1 MSVIKRLSPEVASK
15 IAAGEVIEKPF
26 NVVKELIE
34 NSCDAGASKIIVEIN
49 EGGLNTIKVTDNG
62 KGIDKD
68 DLPLALERFATSKA
82 ETVEDVYSA
91 STFGFRGEALAAIS
105 SVSDFKI
112 TSGKDGI
119 AYTITCQYGKVGEV
133 KPTAAVKGTIIEASR
148 LFENLPA
155 RRKFL
160 KSSKS
165 LEAEII
171 KLIKHFSLINPEIDI
186 LLKCNDKEVYH
197 ALSSDDRTVRAA
209 KVFNGK
215 AFCTGTAEYAGKK
228 VIACATLP
236 AASDRLKRD
245 AIIIGVNGRL
255 IKDTSLVQAVINAY
269 HRLIPDGRYP
279 VAVIDIRIS
288 PDIVDSNVHPAKL
301 EVRFIN
307 AGEMFSLVS
316 DAVANSFKGKGVN
329 TGYTGNYIQQGY
341 SVNDKEDN
349 KKHNGI
355 EYEKPAKNK
364 SVFSKDNSFKSFSQ
378 YKESSLNT
386 SNNSSLE
393 INSQADTGLKEQL
406 QPSYTLSIDETLE
419 DISVKNTDIS
429 SNTVINE
436 DIDTLDNHIASGEF
450 RVVGQVDKTYIIIE
464 TPNKE
469 ILFIDQHAAHERI
482 LFEKIQS
489 DNAAKPKPSIVLH
502 DAVEVVMTD
511 EIIENIDR
519 FKVIIES
526 FGYAYKITGIDK
538 LEILRVPYNIIRKN
552 IAKEFTNIAVDLC
565 LTGKSKQEEA
575 PRAMLSCKSAIKAGD
590 ELTYAE
596 MEYLVTLLFNTDN
609 FGTCP
614 HGRPIIYMMRVQ
626 ELARKFYR

>member
-15 IAAGEVIEKPF
+15 IAAGEVVEKPF

-34 NSCDAGASKIIVEIN
+34 NSCDAGATKIIIEIN
-49 EGGLNTIKVTDNG
+49 EGGLNKIKVTDNG

-91 STFGFRGEALAAIS
+91 ATFGFRGEALAAIS

-112 TSGKDGI
+112 TSGKDGK
-119 AYTITCQYGKVGEV
+119 AYTITCQYGKIGEI
-133 KPTAAVKGTIIEASR
+133 KPTAAVKGTIIEADR

-165 LEAEII
+165 LEAEIV

-186 LLKCNDKEVYH
+186 TLKCNDKEVYH
-197 ALSSDDRTVRAA
+197 ALSSDDTAVRAA

-215 AFCTGTAEYAGKK
+215 AFCQGVAEYAGKK

-236 AASDRLKRD
+236 SASDRLKRD

-269 HRLIPDGRYP
+269 HRLIPDGRFP
-279 VAVIDIRIS
+279 AAVIDIRIS
-288 PDIVDSNVHPAKL
+288 PDIVDANVHPAKL
-301 EVRFIN
+301 EVRFVN

-341 SVNDKEDN
+341 TINEKQNNNEHNIVNEKQEESKPVFNRENSYKTFSEYKDSSVN
-349 KKHNGI
+349 
-355 EYEKPAKNK
+355 
-364 SVFSKDNSFKSFSQ
+364 
-378 YKESSLNT
+378 L
-386 SNNSSLE
+386 SNNYSQKNGTE
-393 INSQADTGLKEQL
+393 ENSGIKMS
-406 QPSYTLSIDETLE
+406 QPAYTLSLDETLE
-419 DISVKNTDIS
+419 DIP
-429 SNTVINE
+429 VINTE
-436 DIDTLDNHIASGEF
+436 SSEEEINNNTDTLDNRIAGGEF

-482 LFEKIQS
+482 LFEKIQA

-590 ELTYAE
+590 TLTYAE
-596 MEYLVTLLFNTDN
+596 MEYLVTLLFNTNN

-614 HGRPIIYMMRVQ
+614 HGRPIIYMMTVQ

>member
-15 IAAGEVIEKPF
+15 IAAGEVVEKPF

-34 NSCDAGASKIIVEIN
+34 NSCDAGATKIIVEIN
-49 EGGLNTIKVTDNG
+49 EGGLNKIKVTDNG

-91 STFGFRGEALAAIS
+91 ATFGFRGEAIAAIS

-112 TSGKDGI
+112 ISGKDGK
-119 AYTITCQYGKVGEV
+119 AYTITCQYGKIGEI
-133 KPTAAVKGTIIEASR
+133 KPTAAVKGTIIEVDR

-186 LLKCNDKEVYH
+186 NLKCNDKEVYH
-197 ALSSDDRTVRAA
+197 SLSSDDTAVRAS

-215 AFCTGTAEYAGKK
+215 AFCTGVAEYAGKK

-236 AASDRLKRD
+236 SASDRLKRD

-269 HRLIPDGRYP
+269 HRLIPDGRFP
-279 VAVIDIRIS
+279 AAVIDIRIS
-288 PDIVDSNVHPAKL
+288 PDIVDANVHPAKL
-301 EVRFIN
+301 EVRFVN

-329 TGYTGNYIQQGY
+329 TGYTGNYIQQAY
-341 SVNDKEDN
+341 TINEKQDN
-349 KKHNGI
+349 NELHNI
-355 EYEKPAKNK
+355 KYEKQEEIKPVFNK
-364 SVFSKDNSFKSFSQ
+364 ENSYKTFSEHKGG
-378 YKESSLNT
+378 SLNT
-386 SNNSSLE
+386 SCSNNSSAVNAE
-393 INSQADTGLKEQL
+393 ENISVKMP
-406 QPSYTLSIDETLE
+406 QPAYTLSLE
-419 DISVKNTDIS
+419 DISLINTEQSNEADINKNS
-429 SNTVINE
+429 
-436 DIDTLDNHIASGEF
+436 DTLDNRIASGEF

-482 LFEKIQS
+482 LFEKIQL
-489 DNAAKPKPSIVLH
+489 DNTAKPKPSVVLH

-575 PRAMLSCKSAIKAGD
+575 SRAMLSCKSAVKAGD

-596 MEYLVTLLFNTDN
+596 MEYLVTLLFNTNN

-614 HGRPIIYMMRVQ
+614 HGRPIIYMMTVQ

>member
-1 MSVIKRLSPEVASK
+1 MSVIKRLSQEVASK
-15 IAAGEVIEKPF
+15 IAAGEVVEKPF

-34 NSCDAGASKIIVEIN
+34 NSCDAGATKIIVEIN
-49 EGGLNTIKVTDNG
+49 EGGLNKIKVTDNG

-91 STFGFRGEALAAIS
+91 ATFGFRGEALAAIS

-112 TSGKDGI
+112 TSGKDGK
-119 AYTITCQYGKVGEV
+119 AYTITCQYGKIGEI
-133 KPTAAVKGTIIEASR
+133 KPTAAVKGTIIEADR

-165 LEAEII
+165 LEAEIV

-186 LLKCNDKEVYH
+186 TLKCNDKEVYH
-197 ALSSDDRTVRAA
+197 ALSSDDTAVRAA

-215 AFCTGTAEYAGKK
+215 AFCQGVAEYAGKK

-236 AASDRLKRD
+236 SASDRLKRD

-269 HRLIPDGRYP
+269 HRLIPDGRFP
-279 VAVIDIRIS
+279 AAVIDIRIS
-288 PDIVDSNVHPAKL
+288 PDIVDANVHPAKL
-301 EVRFIN
+301 EVRFVN

-341 SVNDKEDN
+341 TINEKQNNNEHNIVNEKQEESKPVFNRENSYKTFSEYKDSSVN
-349 KKHNGI
+349 
-355 EYEKPAKNK
+355 
-364 SVFSKDNSFKSFSQ
+364 S
-378 YKESSLNT
+378 
-386 SNNSSLE
+386 SNNYSQKNGTE
-393 INSQADTGLKEQL
+393 ENSGIKMP
-406 QPSYTLSIDETLE
+406 QPAYTLSLDETLE
-419 DISVKNTDIS
+419 DIP
-429 SNTVINE
+429 VINTE
-436 DIDTLDNHIASGEF
+436 SSEEEINNNTDTLDNRIAGGEF

-482 LFEKIQS
+482 LFEKIQA

-590 ELTYAE
+590 TLTYAE
-596 MEYLVTLLFNTDN
+596 MEYLVTLLFNTNN

-614 HGRPIIYMMRVQ
+614 HGRPIIYMMTVQ

>member
-1 MSVIKRLSPEVASK
+1 MSIIKRLSPEVASK
-15 IAAGEVIEKPF
+15 IAAGEVVEKPF

-34 NSCDAGASKIIVEIN
+34 NSCDAGATKIIVEIN
-49 EGGLNTIKVTDNG
+49 EGGLNKIKVTDNG

-91 STFGFRGEALAAIS
+91 ATFGFRGEALAAIS

-112 TSGKDGI
+112 TSGKDGK
-119 AYTITCQYGKVGEV
+119 AYTITCQYGKIGEI
-133 KPTAAVKGTIIEASR
+133 KPTAAVKGTIIEADR

-171 KLIKHFSLINPEIDI
+171 KLIKHFSLINPDIDI
-186 LLKCNDKEVYH
+186 TLKCNDKEVYH
-197 ALSSDDRTVRAA
+197 ALSTDDTAVRAA
-209 KVFNGK
+209 KVFSGK
-215 AFCTGTAEYAGKK
+215 AFCQGVAEYAGKK

-236 AASDRLKRD
+236 SASDRLKRD

-255 IKDTSLVQAVINAY
+255 IKDISLVQAVINAY
-269 HRLIPDGRYP
+269 HRLIPDGRFP
-279 VAVIDIRIS
+279 AAVIDIRIS
-288 PDIVDSNVHPAKL
+288 PDIVDANVHPAKL
-301 EVRFIN
+301 EVRFVN

-341 SVNDKEDN
+341 TINEKQDN
-349 KKHNGI
+349 KEQSNV
-355 EYEKPAKNK
+355 EYEKPVENK
-364 SVFSKDNSFKSFSQ
+364 PVFNKDNSYKTFSEYKSSSSNTS
-378 YKESSLNT
+378 YNNSPKAAAEESS
-386 SNNSSLE
+386 E
-393 INSQADTGLKEQL
+393 IKMP
-406 QPSYTLSIDETLE
+406 QPAYTLSLDETLE
-419 DISVKNTDIS
+419 DIPVVNNDNKEALN
-429 SNTVINE
+429 SNA
-436 DIDTLDNHIASGEF
+436 DTLDSRIAGGEF

-519 FKVIIES
+519 YKVIIES

-614 HGRPIIYMMRVQ
+614 HGRPIIYMMTVQ

>member
-1 MSVIKRLSPEVASK
+1 MSIIKRLSPEVASK
-15 IAAGEVIEKPF
+15 IAAGEVVEKPF

-34 NSCDAGASKIIVEIN
+34 NSCDAGATKIIVEIN
-49 EGGLNTIKVTDNG
+49 EGGLNKIKVTDNG

-91 STFGFRGEALAAIS
+91 ATFGFRGEALAAIS

-112 TSGKDGI
+112 TSGKDGK
-119 AYTITCQYGKVGEV
+119 AYTITCQYGKIGEI
-133 KPTAAVKGTIIEASR
+133 KPTAAVKGTIIEADR

-171 KLIKHFSLINPEIDI
+171 KLIKHFSLINPDIDI
-186 LLKCNDKEVYH
+186 TLKCNDKEVYH
-197 ALSSDDRTVRAA
+197 ALSTDDTAVRAA
-209 KVFNGK
+209 KVFSGK
-215 AFCTGTAEYAGKK
+215 AFCQGVAEYAGKK

-236 AASDRLKRD
+236 SASDRLKRD

-269 HRLIPDGRYP
+269 HRLIPDGRFP
-279 VAVIDIRIS
+279 AAVIDIRIS
-288 PDIVDSNVHPAKL
+288 PDIVDANVHPAKL
-301 EVRFIN
+301 EVRFVN

-341 SVNDKEDN
+341 TINEKQDN
-349 KKHNGI
+349 KEQSNV
-355 EYEKPAKNK
+355 EYEKPVENK
-364 SVFSKDNSFKSFSQ
+364 PVFNKDNSYKTFSEYKSSSSNTS
-378 YKESSLNT
+378 YNNSPKAAAEESS
-386 SNNSSLE
+386 E
-393 INSQADTGLKEQL
+393 IKMP
-406 QPSYTLSIDETLE
+406 QPAYTLSLDETLE
-419 DISVKNTDIS
+419 DIPVVNNDNKEALN
-429 SNTVINE
+429 SNA
-436 DIDTLDNHIASGEF
+436 DTLDSRIAGGEF

-519 FKVIIES
+519 YKVIIES

-552 IAKEFTNIAVDLC
+552 IAKEFTNIAADLC

-614 HGRPIIYMMRVQ
+614 HGRPIIYMMTVQ

>member
-1 MSVIKRLSPEVASK
+1 MSVIKRLSPDVASK
-15 IAAGEVIEKPF
+15 IAAGEVVEKPF

-34 NSCDAGASKIIVEIN
+34 NSCDAGATKIIVEIN
-49 EGGLNTIKVTDNG
+49 EGGLNKIKVTDNG

-91 STFGFRGEALAAIS
+91 ATFGFRGEALAAIS

-112 TSGKDGI
+112 TSGKDGKT
-119 AYTITCQYGKVGEV
+119 YTITCQYGKIGEI
-133 KPTAAVKGTIIEASR
+133 KPTAAVKGTIIEADR

-165 LEAEII
+165 LEAEIV

-186 LLKCNDKEVYH
+186 TLKCNDKEVYH
-197 ALSSDDRTVRAA
+197 ALSSDDTAVRAA

-215 AFCTGTAEYAGKK
+215 AFCQGVAEYAGKK

-236 AASDRLKRD
+236 SASDRLKRD

-269 HRLIPDGRYP
+269 HRLIPDGRFP
-279 VAVIDIRIS
+279 AAVIDIRIS
-288 PDIVDSNVHPAKL
+288 PDIVDANVHPAKL
-301 EVRFIN
+301 EVRFVN

-341 SVNDKEDN
+341 TINEKQNNNEHNIVNEKQEESKPVFNRENSYKTFSEYKDSSVN
-349 KKHNGI
+349 
-355 EYEKPAKNK
+355 
-364 SVFSKDNSFKSFSQ
+364 S
-378 YKESSLNT
+378 
-386 SNNSSLE
+386 SNNYSQKNGTE
-393 INSQADTGLKEQL
+393 ENSGIKMS
-406 QPSYTLSIDETLE
+406 QPAYTLSLDETLE
-419 DISVKNTDIS
+419 DIP
-429 SNTVINE
+429 VINTE
-436 DIDTLDNHIASGEF
+436 SSEEEINNNTDTLDNRIAGGEF

-482 LFEKIQS
+482 LFEKIQA

-590 ELTYAE
+590 TLTYAE
-596 MEYLVTLLFNTDN
+596 MEYLVTLLFNTNN

-614 HGRPIIYMMRVQ
+614 HGRPIIYMMTVQ

>member
-15 IAAGEVIEKPF
+15 IAAGEVVEKPF

-34 NSCDAGASKIIVEIN
+34 NSCDAGATKIIVEIN
-49 EGGLNTIKVTDNG
+49 EGGLNKIKVTDNG

-91 STFGFRGEALAAIS
+91 ATFGFRGEALAAIS

-112 TSGKDGI
+112 TSGKDGK
-119 AYTITCQYGKVGEV
+119 AYTITCQYGKIGEI
-133 KPTAAVKGTIIEASR
+133 KPTAAVKGTIIEADR

-171 KLIKHFSLINPEIDI
+171 KLIKHFSLINPDIDI
-186 LLKCNDKEVYH
+186 TLKCNDKEVYH
-197 ALSSDDRTVRAA
+197 ALSTDDTAVRAA
-209 KVFNGK
+209 KVFSGK
-215 AFCTGTAEYAGKK
+215 AFCQGVAEYAGKK

-236 AASDRLKRD
+236 SASDRLKRD

-269 HRLIPDGRYP
+269 HRLIPDGRFP
-279 VAVIDIRIS
+279 AAVIDIRIS
-288 PDIVDSNVHPAKL
+288 PDIVDANVHPAKL
-301 EVRFIN
+301 EVRFVN

-341 SVNDKEDN
+341 TINEKQDN
-349 KKHNGI
+349 KEQSNV
-355 EYEKPAKNK
+355 EYEKPVENK
-364 SVFSKDNSFKSFSQ
+364 LVFNKDNSYKTFSEYKSSSSNTS
-378 YKESSLNT
+378 YNNSPKAAAEESS
-386 SNNSSLE
+386 E
-393 INSQADTGLKEQL
+393 IKIP
-406 QPSYTLSIDETLE
+406 QPAYTLSLDETLE
-419 DISVKNTDIS
+419 DIPVVNNDNKEALN
-429 SNTVINE
+429 SNA
-436 DIDTLDNHIASGEF
+436 DTLDSRIAGGEF

-519 FKVIIES
+519 YKVIIES

-552 IAKEFTNIAVDLC
+552 IAKEFTNIAADLC

-614 HGRPIIYMMRVQ
+614 HGRPIIYMMTVQ

>member
-15 IAAGEVIEKPF
+15 IAAGEVVEKPF

-34 NSCDAGASKIIVEIN
+34 NSCDAGATKIIVEIN
-49 EGGLNTIKVTDNG
+49 EGGLNKIKVTDNG

-91 STFGFRGEALAAIS
+91 ATFGFRGEALAAIS

-112 TSGKDGI
+112 TSGKDGK
-119 AYTITCQYGKVGEV
+119 AYTITCQYGKIGEI
-133 KPTAAVKGTIIEASR
+133 KPTAAIKGTIIEADR

-165 LEAEII
+165 LEAEIV

-186 LLKCNDKEVYH
+186 TLKCNDKEVYH
-197 ALSSDDRTVRAA
+197 ALSSDDTAVRAA

-215 AFCTGTAEYAGKK
+215 AFCQGVAEYAGKK

-236 AASDRLKRD
+236 SASDRLKRD

-269 HRLIPDGRYP
+269 HRLIPDGRFP
-279 VAVIDIRIS
+279 AAVVDIRIS
-288 PDIVDSNVHPAKL
+288 PDIVDANVHPAKL
-301 EVRFIN
+301 EVRFVN

-341 SVNDKEDN
+341 TINEKQNNNEHNIVNEKQEESKPVFN
-349 KKHNGI
+349 RENSYKTFS
-355 EYEKPAKNK
+355 EY
-364 SVFSKDNSFKSFSQ
+364 KD
-378 YKESSLNT
+378 SSINL
-386 SNNSSLE
+386 SNNYSQK
-393 INSQADTGLKEQL
+393 NSTEESAGIKMP
-406 QPSYTLSIDETLE
+406 QPAYTLSLDETLE
-419 DISVKNTDIS
+419 DIP
-429 SNTVINE
+429 VINTE
-436 DIDTLDNHIASGEF
+436 SSEEEINNNVDTLDNRIAGGEF

-590 ELTYAE
+590 TLTYAE
-596 MEYLVTLLFNTDN
+596 MEYLVTLLFNTNN

-614 HGRPIIYMMRVQ
+614 HGRPIIYMMTVQ

>member
-15 IAAGEVIEKPF
+15 IAAGEVVEKPF

-34 NSCDAGASKIIVEIN
+34 NSCDAGATKIIVEIN
-49 EGGLNTIKVTDNG
+49 EGGLNKIKVTDNG

-91 STFGFRGEALAAIS
+91 ATFGFRGEALAAIS

-112 TSGKDGI
+112 TSGKDGK
-119 AYTITCQYGKVGEV
+119 AYTITCQYGKIGEI
-133 KPTAAVKGTIIEASR
+133 KPTAAVKGTIIEADR

-165 LEAEII
+165 LEAEIV

-186 LLKCNDKEVYH
+186 TLKCNDKEVYH
-197 ALSSDDRTVRAA
+197 ALSSDDTAVRAA

-215 AFCTGTAEYAGKK
+215 AFCQGVAEYAGKK

-236 AASDRLKRD
+236 SASDRLKRD

-269 HRLIPDGRYP
+269 HRLIPDGRFP
-279 VAVIDIRIS
+279 AAVIDIRIS
-288 PDIVDSNVHPAKL
+288 PDIVDANVHPAKL
-301 EVRFIN
+301 EVRFVN

-341 SVNDKEDN
+341 TINEKQNNNEHNIVNEKQEESKPVFN
-349 KKHNGI
+349 RENSYKTFS
-355 EYEKPAKNK
+355 EY
-364 SVFSKDNSFKSFSQ
+364 KD
-378 YKESSLNT
+378 SSINL
-386 SNNSSLE
+386 SNNY
-393 INSQADTGLKEQL
+393 SQKNGTEESAGIKMP
-406 QPSYTLSIDETLE
+406 QPAYTLSLDETLE
-419 DISVKNTDIS
+419 DIP
-429 SNTVINE
+429 VINTE
-436 DIDTLDNHIASGEF
+436 SSEEEINNNTDTLDNRIAGGEF

-482 LFEKIQS
+482 LFEKIQA
-489 DNAAKPKPSIVLH
+489 DNVAKPKPSIVLH

-590 ELTYAE
+590 TLTYAE
-596 MEYLVTLLFNTDN
+596 MEYLVTLLFNTNN

-614 HGRPIIYMMRVQ
+614 HGRPIIYMMTVQ

>member
-15 IAAGEVIEKPF
+15 IAAGEVVEKPF

-34 NSCDAGASKIIVEIN
+34 NSCDAGATKIIVEIN
-49 EGGLNTIKVTDNG
+49 EGGLNKIKVTDNG

-91 STFGFRGEALAAIS
+91 ATFGFRGEALAAIS

-112 TSGKDGI
+112 TSGKDGK
-119 AYTITCQYGKVGEV
+119 AYTITCQYGKIGEI
-133 KPTAAVKGTIIEASR
+133 KPTAAVKGTIIEANR

-165 LEAEII
+165 LEAEIV

-186 LLKCNDKEVYH
+186 TLKCNDKEVYH
-197 ALSSDDRTVRAA
+197 ALSSDDTAVRAA

-215 AFCTGTAEYAGKK
+215 AFCQGVAEYAGKK

-236 AASDRLKRD
+236 SASDRLKRD

-269 HRLIPDGRYP
+269 HRLIPDGRFP
-279 VAVIDIRIS
+279 AAVIDIRIS
-288 PDIVDSNVHPAKL
+288 PDIVDANVHPAKL
-301 EVRFIN
+301 EVRFVN

-341 SVNDKEDN
+341 TINEKQNNNEHNIVNEKQEESKPVFNRENSYKTFSEYKDSSVN
-349 KKHNGI
+349 
-355 EYEKPAKNK
+355 
-364 SVFSKDNSFKSFSQ
+364 S
-378 YKESSLNT
+378 
-386 SNNSSLE
+386 SNNYSQKNGTE
-393 INSQADTGLKEQL
+393 ENSGIKMS
-406 QPSYTLSIDETLE
+406 QPAYTLSLDETLE
-419 DISVKNTDIS
+419 DIP
-429 SNTVINE
+429 VINTE
-436 DIDTLDNHIASGEF
+436 SSEEEINNNTDTLDNRIAGGEF

-482 LFEKIQS
+482 LFEKIQA

-590 ELTYAE
+590 TLTYAE
-596 MEYLVTLLFNTDN
+596 MEYLVTLLFNTNN

-614 HGRPIIYMMRVQ
+614 HGRPIIYMMTVQ

>member
-15 IAAGEVIEKPF
+15 IAAGEVVEKPF

-34 NSCDAGASKIIVEIN
+34 NSCDAGATKIIVEIN
-49 EGGLNTIKVTDNG
+49 EGGLNKIKVTDNG

-91 STFGFRGEALAAIS
+91 ATFGFRGEALAAIS

-112 TSGKDGI
+112 TSGKDGK
-119 AYTITCQYGKVGEV
+119 AYTITCQYGKIGEI
-133 KPTAAVKGTIIEASR
+133 KPTAAVKGTIIEADR

-171 KLIKHFSLINPEIDI
+171 KLIKHFSLINPDIDI
-186 LLKCNDKEVYH
+186 TLKCNDKEVYH
-197 ALSSDDRTVRAA
+197 ALSTDDTAVRAA
-209 KVFNGK
+209 KVFSGK
-215 AFCTGTAEYAGKK
+215 AFCQGVAEYAGKK

-236 AASDRLKRD
+236 SASDRLKRD

-269 HRLIPDGRYP
+269 HRLIPDGRFP
-279 VAVIDIRIS
+279 AAVIDIRIS
-288 PDIVDSNVHPAKL
+288 PDIVDANVHPAKL
-301 EVRFIN
+301 EVRFVN

-341 SVNDKEDN
+341 TINEKQDN
-349 KKHNGI
+349 KEQSNV
-355 EYEKPAKNK
+355 EYEKPVENK
-364 SVFSKDNSFKSFSQ
+364 PVFNKDNSYKTFSEYKSSSSNTS
-378 YKESSLNT
+378 YNNSPKAAAEESS
-386 SNNSSLE
+386 E
-393 INSQADTGLKEQL
+393 IKMP
-406 QPSYTLSIDETLE
+406 QPAYTLSLDETLE
-419 DISVKNTDIS
+419 DIPVVNNDNKEALN
-429 SNTVINE
+429 SNA
-436 DIDTLDNHIASGEF
+436 DTLDSRIAGGEF

-519 FKVIIES
+519 YKVIIES

-552 IAKEFTNIAVDLC
+552 IAKEFTNIAADLC

-614 HGRPIIYMMRVQ
+614 HGRPIIYMMTVQ

>member
-1 MSVIKRLSPEVASK
+1 MSVIKRLSQEVASK
-15 IAAGEVIEKPF
+15 IAAGEVVEKPF

-34 NSCDAGASKIIVEIN
+34 NSCDAGATKIIVEIN
-49 EGGLNTIKVTDNG
+49 EGGLNKIKVTDNG

-91 STFGFRGEALAAIS
+91 ATFGFRGEALAAIS

-112 TSGKDGI
+112 TSGKDGK
-119 AYTITCQYGKVGEV
+119 AYTITCQYGKIGEI
-133 KPTAAVKGTIIEASR
+133 KPTAAVKGTIIEADR

-165 LEAEII
+165 LEAEIV

-186 LLKCNDKEVYH
+186 TLKCNDKEVYH
-197 ALSSDDRTVRAA
+197 ALSSDDTAVRAA

-215 AFCTGTAEYAGKK
+215 AFCQGVAEYAGKK

-236 AASDRLKRD
+236 SASDRLKRD

-269 HRLIPDGRYP
+269 HRLIPDGRFP
-279 VAVIDIRIS
+279 AAVIDIRIS
-288 PDIVDSNVHPAKL
+288 PDIVDANVHPAKL
-301 EVRFIN
+301 EVRFVN

-341 SVNDKEDN
+341 TINEKQNNNEHNIVN
-349 KKHNGI
+349 
-355 EYEKPAKNK
+355 EKQEESK
-364 SVFSKDNSFKSFSQ
+364 SVFNRENSYKTFSEYKD
-378 YKESSLNT
+378 SSINL
-386 SNNSSLE
+386 SNNYSQKNGTE
-393 INSQADTGLKEQL
+393 ENSGIKMS
-406 QPSYTLSIDETLE
+406 QPAYTLSLDETLE
-419 DISVKNTDIS
+419 DIP
-429 SNTVINE
+429 VINTE
-436 DIDTLDNHIASGEF
+436 SSEEEINNNTDTLDNRIAGGEF

-482 LFEKIQS
+482 LFEKIQA

-590 ELTYAE
+590 TLTYAE
-596 MEYLVTLLFNTDN
+596 MEYLVTLLFNTNN

-614 HGRPIIYMMRVQ
+614 HGRPIIYMMTVQ

>member
-1 MSVIKRLSPEVASK
+1 MSIIKRLSPEVASK
-15 IAAGEVIEKPF
+15 IAAGEVVEKPF

-34 NSCDAGASKIIVEIN
+34 NSCDARATKIIVEIN
-49 EGGLNTIKVTDNG
+49 EGGLNKIKVTDNG

-91 STFGFRGEALAAIS
+91 ATFGFRGEALAAIS

-112 TSGKDGI
+112 TSGKDGK
-119 AYTITCQYGKVGEV
+119 AYTISCQYGKVGEI
-133 KPTAAVKGTIIEASR
+133 KPTAAVKGTIIEADR

-165 LEAEII
+165 LESEII

-186 LLKCNDKEVYH
+186 TLKCNDKEVYH
-197 ALSSDDRTVRAA
+197 ALSSDDTAVRAA
-209 KVFNGK
+209 KVFSGK
-215 AFCTGTAEYAGKK
+215 AFCQGVAEYAGKK

-236 AASDRLKRD
+236 SASDRLKRD

-269 HRLIPDGRYP
+269 HRLIPDGRFP
-279 VAVIDIRIS
+279 AAVIDIRIS
-288 PDIVDSNVHPAKL
+288 PDIVDANVHPAKL
-301 EVRFIN
+301 EVRFVN

-341 SVNDKEDN
+341 TINEKQDN
-349 KKHNGI
+349 KEQSNV
-355 EYEKPAKNK
+355 EYEKPVENNP
-364 SVFSKDNSFKSFSQ
+364 VFNKDNSYKTFSEYKSSSSNTS
-378 YKESSLNT
+378 YNNSPKAAAEESS
-386 SNNSSLE
+386 E
-393 INSQADTGLKEQL
+393 IKMP
-406 QPSYTLSIDETLE
+406 QPAYTLSLDETLE
-419 DISVKNTDIS
+419 DIP
-429 SNTVINE
+429 VINTE
-436 DIDTLDNHIASGEF
+436 SSSEEINNNADTLDNRIASGEF

-489 DNAAKPKPSIVLH
+489 DNNAKPKPSIVLH

-519 FKVIIES
+519 YKVIIES

-590 ELTYAE
+590 ELTFAE

-614 HGRPIIYMMRVQ
+614 HGRPIIYMMTVQ

>member
-1 MSVIKRLSPEVASK
+1 MSVIKRLSQEVASK
-15 IAAGEVIEKPF
+15 IAAGEVVEKPF

-34 NSCDAGASKIIVEIN
+34 NSCDAGATKIIVEIN
-49 EGGLNTIKVTDNG
+49 EGGLNKIKVTDNG

-91 STFGFRGEALAAIS
+91 ATFGFRGEALAAIS

-112 TSGKDGI
+112 TSGKDGK
-119 AYTITCQYGKVGEV
+119 AYTITCQYGKIGEI
-133 KPTAAVKGTIIEASR
+133 KPTAAVKGTIIEADR

-165 LEAEII
+165 LEAEIV

-186 LLKCNDKEVYH
+186 TLKCNDKEVYH
-197 ALSSDDRTVRAA
+197 ALSSDDTAVRAA

-215 AFCTGTAEYAGKK
+215 AFCQGVAEYAGKK

-236 AASDRLKRD
+236 SASDRLKRD

-269 HRLIPDGRYP
+269 HRLIPDGRFP
-279 VAVIDIRIS
+279 AAVIDIRIS
-288 PDIVDSNVHPAKL
+288 PDIVDANVHPAKL
-301 EVRFIN
+301 EVRFVN

-341 SVNDKEDN
+341 TINEKQNNNEHNIVNEKQEESKPVFN
-349 KKHNGI
+349 RENSYKTFS
-355 EYEKPAKNK
+355 EY
-364 SVFSKDNSFKSFSQ
+364 KD
-378 YKESSLNT
+378 SSINL
-386 SNNSSLE
+386 SNNYSQKNGTE
-393 INSQADTGLKEQL
+393 ENSGIKMS
-406 QPSYTLSIDETLE
+406 QPAYTLSLDETLE
-419 DISVKNTDIS
+419 DIP
-429 SNTVINE
+429 VINTE
-436 DIDTLDNHIASGEF
+436 SSEEEINNNTDTLDNRIAGGEF

-482 LFEKIQS
+482 LFEKIQA
-489 DNAAKPKPSIVLH
+489 DNAAKTKPSIVLH

-590 ELTYAE
+590 TLTYAE
-596 MEYLVTLLFNTDN
+596 MEYLVTLLFNTNN

-614 HGRPIIYMMRVQ
+614 HGRPIIYMMTVQ

>member
-1 MSVIKRLSPEVASK
+1 MSVIKRLSPDVASK
-15 IAAGEVIEKPF
+15 IAAGEVVEKPF

-34 NSCDAGASKIIVEIN
+34 NSCDAGATKIIVEIN
-49 EGGLNTIKVTDNG
+49 EGGLNKIKVTDNG

-91 STFGFRGEALAAIS
+91 ATFGFRGEALAAIS

-112 TSGKDGI
+112 TSGKDGK
-119 AYTITCQYGKVGEV
+119 AYTITCQYGKIGEI
-133 KPTAAVKGTIIEASR
+133 KPTAAVKGTIIEADR

-165 LEAEII
+165 LEAEIV

-186 LLKCNDKEVYH
+186 TLKCNDKEVYH
-197 ALSSDDRTVRAA
+197 ALSSDDTAVRAA

-215 AFCTGTAEYAGKK
+215 AFCQGVAEYAGKK

-236 AASDRLKRD
+236 SASDRLKRD

-269 HRLIPDGRYP
+269 HRLIPDGRFP
-279 VAVIDIRIS
+279 AAVIDIRIS
-288 PDIVDSNVHPAKL
+288 PDIVDANVHPAKL
-301 EVRFIN
+301 EVRFVN

-341 SVNDKEDN
+341 TINEKQNNNEHNIVNEKQEESKPVFNRENSYKTFSEYKDSSVN
-349 KKHNGI
+349 
-355 EYEKPAKNK
+355 
-364 SVFSKDNSFKSFSQ
+364 S
-378 YKESSLNT
+378 
-386 SNNSSLE
+386 SNNYSQKNGTE
-393 INSQADTGLKEQL
+393 ENSGIKMS
-406 QPSYTLSIDETLE
+406 QPAYTLSLDETLE
-419 DISVKNTDIS
+419 DIP
-429 SNTVINE
+429 VINTE
-436 DIDTLDNHIASGEF
+436 SSEEEINNNTDTLDNRIAGGEF

-482 LFEKIQS
+482 LFEKIQA
-489 DNAAKPKPSIVLH
+489 DNVAKPKPSIVLH

-590 ELTYAE
+590 TLTYAE
-596 MEYLVTLLFNTDN
+596 MEYLVTLLFNTNN

-614 HGRPIIYMMRVQ
+614 HGRPIIYMMTVQ

>member
-15 IAAGEVIEKPF
+15 IAAGEVVEKPF

-34 NSCDAGASKIIVEIN
+34 NSCDAGATKIIVEIN
-49 EGGLNTIKVTDNG
+49 EGGLNKIKVTDNG

-91 STFGFRGEALAAIS
+91 ATFGFRGEALAAIS

-112 TSGKDGI
+112 TSGKDGK
-119 AYTITCQYGKVGEV
+119 AYTITCQYGKIGEI
-133 KPTAAVKGTIIEASR
+133 KPTAAIKGTIIEADR

-171 KLIKHFSLINPEIDI
+171 KLIKHFSLINPDIDI
-186 LLKCNDKEVYH
+186 TLKCNDKEVYH
-197 ALSSDDRTVRAA
+197 ALSTDDTAVRAA
-209 KVFNGK
+209 KVFSGK
-215 AFCTGTAEYAGKK
+215 AFCQGVAEYAGKK

-236 AASDRLKRD
+236 SASDRLKRD

-269 HRLIPDGRYP
+269 HRLIPDGRFP
-279 VAVIDIRIS
+279 AAVIDIRIS
-288 PDIVDSNVHPAKL
+288 PDIVDANVHPAKL
-301 EVRFIN
+301 EVRFVN

-341 SVNDKEDN
+341 TINEKQDN
-349 KKHNGI
+349 KEQSNV
-355 EYEKPAKNK
+355 EYEKPVENK
-364 SVFSKDNSFKSFSQ
+364 PVFNKDNSYKTFSEYKSSSSNTS
-378 YKESSLNT
+378 YNNSPKAAAEESS
-386 SNNSSLE
+386 E
-393 INSQADTGLKEQL
+393 IKMP
-406 QPSYTLSIDETLE
+406 QPAYTLSLDETLE
-419 DISVKNTDIS
+419 DIPVVNNDNKEALN
-429 SNTVINE
+429 SNA
-436 DIDTLDNHIASGEF
+436 DTLDSRIAGGEF

-519 FKVIIES
+519 YKVIIES

-552 IAKEFTNIAVDLC
+552 IAKEFTNIAADLC

-614 HGRPIIYMMRVQ
+614 HGRPIIYMMTVQ

>member
-15 IAAGEVIEKPF
+15 IAAGEVVEKPF

-34 NSCDAGASKIIVEIN
+34 NSCDAGATKIIVEIN
-49 EGGLNTIKVTDNG
+49 EGGLNKIKVTDNG

-91 STFGFRGEALAAIS
+91 ATFGFRGEALAAIS

-112 TSGKDGI
+112 TSGKDGK
-119 AYTITCQYGKVGEV
+119 AYTITCQYGKIGEI
-133 KPTAAVKGTIIEASR
+133 KPTAAVKGTIIEADR

-165 LEAEII
+165 LEAEIV

-186 LLKCNDKEVYH
+186 TLKCNDKEVYH
-197 ALSSDDRTVRAA
+197 ALSSDDTAVRAA

-215 AFCTGTAEYAGKK
+215 AFCQGVAEYAGKK

-236 AASDRLKRD
+236 SASDRLKRD

-269 HRLIPDGRYP
+269 HRLIPDGRFP
-279 VAVIDIRIS
+279 AAVIDIRIS
-288 PDIVDSNVHPAKL
+288 PDIVDANVHPAKL
-301 EVRFIN
+301 EVRFVN

-341 SVNDKEDN
+341 TINEKQNNNEHNIVNEKQEESKPVFNRENSYKTFSEYKDSSVN
-349 KKHNGI
+349 
-355 EYEKPAKNK
+355 
-364 SVFSKDNSFKSFSQ
+364 S
-378 YKESSLNT
+378 
-386 SNNSSLE
+386 SNNYSQKNGTE
-393 INSQADTGLKEQL
+393 ENSGIKMS
-406 QPSYTLSIDETLE
+406 QPAYTLSLDETLE
-419 DISVKNTDIS
+419 DIP
-429 SNTVINE
+429 VINTE
-436 DIDTLDNHIASGEF
+436 SSEEEINNNTDTLDNRIAGGEF

-482 LFEKIQS
+482 LFEKIQA

-590 ELTYAE
+590 TLTYAE
-596 MEYLVTLLFNTDN
+596 MEYLVTLLFNTNN

-614 HGRPIIYMMRVQ
+614 HGRPIIYMMTVQ

>member
-15 IAAGEVIEKPF
+15 IAAGEVVEKPF

-34 NSCDAGASKIIVEIN
+34 NSCDAGATKIIVEIN
-49 EGGLNTIKVTDNG
+49 EGGLNKIKVTDNG

-91 STFGFRGEALAAIS
+91 ATFGFRGEALAAIS

-112 TSGKDGI
+112 TSGKDGK
-119 AYTITCQYGKVGEV
+119 AYTITCQYGKIGEI
-133 KPTAAVKGTIIEASR
+133 KPTAAVKGTIIEADR

-165 LEAEII
+165 LEAEIV

-186 LLKCNDKEVYH
+186 TLKCNDKEVYH
-197 ALSSDDRTVRAA
+197 ALSSDDAAVRAA

-215 AFCTGTAEYAGKK
+215 AFCQGVAEYAGKK

-236 AASDRLKRD
+236 SASDRLKRD

-269 HRLIPDGRYP
+269 HRLIPDGRFP
-279 VAVIDIRIS
+279 AAVIDIRIS
-288 PDIVDSNVHPAKL
+288 PDIVDANVHPAKL
-301 EVRFIN
+301 EVRFVN

-341 SVNDKEDN
+341 TINEKQNNNEHNIVNEKQEESKPVFN
-349 KKHNGI
+349 RENSYKTFS
-355 EYEKPAKNK
+355 EY
-364 SVFSKDNSFKSFSQ
+364 KD
-378 YKESSLNT
+378 SSINL
-386 SNNSSLE
+386 SNNYSQKNGTE
-393 INSQADTGLKEQL
+393 ENSGIKMS
-406 QPSYTLSIDETLE
+406 QPAYTLSLDETLE
-419 DISVKNTDIS
+419 DIPVINTESSEEEINNNTD
-429 SNTVINE
+429 T
-436 DIDTLDNHIASGEF
+436 IDNRIAGGEF

-482 LFEKIQS
+482 LFEKIQA

-590 ELTYAE
+590 TLTYAE
-596 MEYLVTLLFNTDN
+596 MEYLVTLLFNTNN

-614 HGRPIIYMMRVQ
+614 HGRPIIYMMTVQ

>member
-1 MSVIKRLSPEVASK
+1 MSVIKRLSPDVASK
-15 IAAGEVIEKPF
+15 IAAGEVVEKPF

-34 NSCDAGASKIIVEIN
+34 NSCDAGATKIIVEIH
-49 EGGLNTIKVTDNG
+49 EGGLNKIKVTDNG
-62 KGIDKD
+62 KGIDRD

-112 TSGKDGI
+112 TSGKDGK
-119 AYTITCQYGKVGEV
+119 AYAITCEYGKIGDI
-133 KPTAAVKGTIIEASR
+133 KPTAAIKGTIIEADR

-186 LLKCNDKEVYH
+186 TLKCNDKEVYH
-197 ALSSDDRTVRAA
+197 VLSSDDTAVRAA
-209 KVFNGK
+209 KVFSGK
-215 AFCTGTAEYAGKK
+215 AFCQGVAEYAGKK

-236 AASDRLKRD
+236 SASDRLKRD

-269 HRLIPDGRYP
+269 HRLIPDGRFP
-279 VAVIDIRIS
+279 AAVIDIRIN
-288 PDIVDSNVHPAKL
+288 PDIVDANVHPAKL
-301 EVRFIN
+301 EVRFVN

-341 SVNDKEDN
+341 SINDKQSESEQN
-349 KKHNGI
+349 TIK
-355 EYEKPAKNK
+355 YEKTVENK
-364 SVFSKDNSFKSFSQ
+364 PVFNDSSYKSFSEYQ
-378 YKESSLNT
+378 GGSVTTDLNNTQQKQQVKES
-386 SNNSSLE
+386 
-393 INSQADTGLKEQL
+393 TGIEK
-406 QPSYTLSIDETLE
+406 PKPAYTLSLDDTLE
-419 DISVKNTDIS
+419 EISVNHKEN
-429 SNTVINE
+429 INE
-436 DIDTLDNHIASGEF
+436 EIINNNKNTLDNRIASGEF

-596 MEYLVTLLFNTDN
+596 MEYLVTLLFNTNN

-614 HGRPIIYMMRVQ
+614 HGRPIIYMMSVQ

>member
-15 IAAGEVIEKPF
+15 IAAGEVVEKPF

-34 NSCDAGASKIIVEIN
+34 NSCDAGATKIIVEIN
-49 EGGLNTIKVTDNG
+49 EGGLNKIKVTDNG

-82 ETVEDVYSA
+82 ETVEDVYA
-91 STFGFRGEALAAIS
+91 AATFGFRGEALAAIS

-112 TSGKDGI
+112 TSGKDGK
-119 AYTITCQYGKVGEV
+119 AYTITCQYGKIGEI
-133 KPTAAVKGTIIEASR
+133 KPTAAVKGTFIEADR

-165 LEAEII
+165 LEAEIV
-171 KLIKHFSLINPEIDI
+171 KLIKHFSLINPDIDI
-186 LLKCNDKEVYH
+186 TLKCNDKEVYH
-197 ALSSDDRTVRAA
+197 ALSTDDTAVRAA
-209 KVFNGK
+209 KVFSGK
-215 AFCTGTAEYAGKK
+215 AFCQGVAEYAGKK

-236 AASDRLKRD
+236 SASDRLKRD

-269 HRLIPDGRYP
+269 HRLIPDGRFP
-279 VAVIDIRIS
+279 AAVIDIRIS
-288 PDIVDSNVHPAKL
+288 PDIVDANVHPAKL
-301 EVRFIN
+301 EVRFVN

-341 SVNDKEDN
+341 TINEKQDDKEQSN
-349 KKHNGI
+349 V
-355 EYEKPAKNK
+355 EYEKPVENK
-364 SVFSKDNSFKSFSQ
+364 LVFNKDNSYKTFSEYKSSSSNTS
-378 YKESSLNT
+378 YNNSPKAAAEESS
-386 SNNSSLE
+386 E
-393 INSQADTGLKEQL
+393 IKMP
-406 QPSYTLSIDETLE
+406 QPAYTLSLDETLE
-419 DISVKNTDIS
+419 DIPVVNNDNKEALN
-429 SNTVINE
+429 SNA
-436 DIDTLDNHIASGEF
+436 DTLDSRIAGGEF

-519 FKVIIES
+519 YKVIIES

-552 IAKEFTNIAVDLC
+552 IAKEFTNIAADLC

-614 HGRPIIYMMRVQ
+614 HGRPIIYMMTVQ

>member
-15 IAAGEVIEKPF
+15 IAAGEVVEKPF

-34 NSCDAGASKIIVEIN
+34 NSCDAGATKIIVEIN
-49 EGGLNTIKVTDNG
+49 EGGLNKIKVTDNG

-91 STFGFRGEALAAIS
+91 ATFGFRGEALAAIS

-112 TSGKDGI
+112 TSGKDGK
-119 AYTITCQYGKVGEV
+119 AYTITCQYGKIGEI
-133 KPTAAVKGTIIEASR
+133 KPTAAVKGTIIEADR

-171 KLIKHFSLINPEIDI
+171 KLIKHFSLINPDIDI
-186 LLKCNDKEVYH
+186 TLKCNDKEVYH
-197 ALSSDDRTVRAA
+197 ALSTDDTAVRAA
-209 KVFNGK
+209 KVFSGK
-215 AFCTGTAEYAGKK
+215 AFCQGVAEYAGKK

-236 AASDRLKRD
+236 SASDRLKRD

-269 HRLIPDGRYP
+269 HRLIPDGRFP
-279 VAVIDIRIS
+279 AAVIDIRIS
-288 PDIVDSNVHPAKL
+288 PDTVDANVHPAKL
-301 EVRFIN
+301 EVRFVN

-341 SVNDKEDN
+341 TINEKQDN
-349 KKHNGI
+349 KEQSNV
-355 EYEKPAKNK
+355 EYEKPVENK
-364 SVFSKDNSFKSFSQ
+364 PVFNKDNSYKTFSEYKSSSSNTS
-378 YKESSLNT
+378 YNNSPKAAAEESS
-386 SNNSSLE
+386 E
-393 INSQADTGLKEQL
+393 IKMP
-406 QPSYTLSIDETLE
+406 QPAYTLSLDETLE
-419 DISVKNTDIS
+419 DIPVVNNDNKEALN
-429 SNTVINE
+429 SNA
-436 DIDTLDNHIASGEF
+436 DTLDSRIAGGEF

-519 FKVIIES
+519 YKVIIES

-552 IAKEFTNIAVDLC
+552 IAKEFTNIAADLC

-614 HGRPIIYMMRVQ
+614 HGRPIIYMMTVQ

>member
-1 MSVIKRLSPEVASK
+1 MSVIKRLSQEVASK
-15 IAAGEVIEKPF
+15 IAAGEVVEKPF

-34 NSCDAGASKIIVEIN
+34 NSCDAGATKIIVEIN
-49 EGGLNTIKVTDNG
+49 EGGLNKIKVTDNG

-91 STFGFRGEALAAIS
+91 ATFGFRGEALAAIS

-112 TSGKDGI
+112 TSGKDGK
-119 AYTITCQYGKVGEV
+119 AYTITCQYGKIGEI
-133 KPTAAVKGTIIEASR
+133 KPTAAVKGTIIEADR

-165 LEAEII
+165 LEAEIV

-186 LLKCNDKEVYH
+186 TLKCNDKEVYH
-197 ALSSDDRTVRAA
+197 ALSSDDTAVRAA

-215 AFCTGTAEYAGKK
+215 AFCQGVAEYAGKK

-236 AASDRLKRD
+236 SASDRLKRD

-269 HRLIPDGRYP
+269 HRLIPDGRFP
-279 VAVIDIRIS
+279 AAVIDIRIS
-288 PDIVDSNVHPAKL
+288 PDIVDANVHPAKL
-301 EVRFIN
+301 EVRFVN

-341 SVNDKEDN
+341 TINEKQNNNEHNIVNEKQEESKPVFNRENSYKTFSEYKDSSVN
-349 KKHNGI
+349 
-355 EYEKPAKNK
+355 
-364 SVFSKDNSFKSFSQ
+364 S
-378 YKESSLNT
+378 
-386 SNNSSLE
+386 SNNYSLKNGTE
-393 INSQADTGLKEQL
+393 ESAGIKMSQPA
-406 QPSYTLSIDETLE
+406 YTLSLDETLE
-419 DISVKNTDIS
+419 DIP
-429 SNTVINE
+429 VINTE
-436 DIDTLDNHIASGEF
+436 SSEEEINNNTDTLDNRIAGGEF

-482 LFEKIQS
+482 LFEKIQA

-590 ELTYAE
+590 TLTYAE
-596 MEYLVTLLFNTDN
+596 MEYLVTLLFNTNN

-614 HGRPIIYMMRVQ
+614 HGRPIIYMMTVQ

>member
-15 IAAGEVIEKPF
+15 IAAGEVVEKPF

-34 NSCDAGASKIIVEIN
+34 NSCDAGATKIIVEIN
-49 EGGLNTIKVTDNG
+49 EGGLNKIKVTDNG

-91 STFGFRGEALAAIS
+91 ATFGFRGEALAAIS

-112 TSGKDGI
+112 TSGKDGK
-119 AYTITCQYGKVGEV
+119 AYTITCQYGKIGEI
-133 KPTAAVKGTIIEASR
+133 KPTAAVKGTIIEADR

-165 LEAEII
+165 LEAEIV

-186 LLKCNDKEVYH
+186 TLKCNDKEVYH
-197 ALSSDDRTVRAA
+197 ALSSDDTAVRAA

-215 AFCTGTAEYAGKK
+215 AFCQGVAEYAGKK

-236 AASDRLKRD
+236 SASDRLKRD

-269 HRLIPDGRYP
+269 HRLIPDGRFP
-279 VAVIDIRIS
+279 AAVVDIRIS
-288 PDIVDSNVHPAKL
+288 PDIVDANVHPAKL
-301 EVRFIN
+301 EVRFVN

-341 SVNDKEDN
+341 TINEKQNNNEYNIVNEKQEESKPVFNRENSYKTFSEYKDSSINLSNNYSQK
-349 KKHNGI
+349 NGT
-355 EYEKPAKNK
+355 
-364 SVFSKDNSFKSFSQ
+364 
-378 YKESSLNT
+378 KESAG
-386 SNNSSLE
+386 
-393 INSQADTGLKEQL
+393 IKMP
-406 QPSYTLSIDETLE
+406 QPAYTLSLDETLE
-419 DISVKNTDIS
+419 DIP
-429 SNTVINE
+429 VINTE
-436 DIDTLDNHIASGEF
+436 SSEEEINNNADTLDNRIAGGEF

-482 LFEKIQS
+482 LFEKIQA

-511 EIIENIDR
+511 EIIENIDK

-590 ELTYAE
+590 TLTYAE
-596 MEYLVTLLFNTDN
+596 MEYLVTLLFNTNN

-614 HGRPIIYMMRVQ
+614 HGRPIIYMMTVQ

>member
-15 IAAGEVIEKPF
+15 IAAGEVVEKPF

-34 NSCDAGASKIIVEIN
+34 NSCDAGATKIIVEIN
-49 EGGLNTIKVTDNG
+49 EGGLNKIKVTDNG

-91 STFGFRGEALAAIS
+91 ATFGFRGEALAAIS

-112 TSGKDGI
+112 TSGKDGK
-119 AYTITCQYGKVGEV
+119 AYTITCQYGKIGEI
-133 KPTAAVKGTIIEASR
+133 KPTAAVKGTIIEADR

-171 KLIKHFSLINPEIDI
+171 KLIKHFSLINPDIDI
-186 LLKCNDKEVYH
+186 TLKCNDKEVYH
-197 ALSSDDRTVRAA
+197 ALSTDDTAVRAA
-209 KVFNGK
+209 KVFSGK
-215 AFCTGTAEYAGKK
+215 AFCQGVAEYAGKK
-228 VIACATLP
+228 IIACATLP
-236 AASDRLKRD
+236 SASDRLKRD

-269 HRLIPDGRYP
+269 HRLIPDGRFP
-279 VAVIDIRIS
+279 AAVIDIRIS
-288 PDIVDSNVHPAKL
+288 PDIVDANVHPAKL
-301 EVRFIN
+301 EVRFVN

-341 SVNDKEDN
+341 TINEKQDN
-349 KKHNGI
+349 KEQSNV
-355 EYEKPAKNK
+355 EYEKPVENK
-364 SVFSKDNSFKSFSQ
+364 PVFNKDNSYKTFSEYKSSSSNTS
-378 YKESSLNT
+378 YNNSPKAAAEESS
-386 SNNSSLE
+386 E
-393 INSQADTGLKEQL
+393 IKMP
-406 QPSYTLSIDETLE
+406 QPAYTLSLDETLE
-419 DISVKNTDIS
+419 DIPVVNNDNKEALN
-429 SNTVINE
+429 SNA
-436 DIDTLDNHIASGEF
+436 DTLDSRIAGGEF

-519 FKVIIES
+519 YKVIIES

-552 IAKEFTNIAVDLC
+552 IAKEFTNIAADLC

-575 PRAMLSCKSAIKAGD
+575 PRAMLSCKSAIKAGN

-614 HGRPIIYMMRVQ
+614 HGRPIIYMMTVQ

>member
-15 IAAGEVIEKPF
+15 IAAGEVVEKPF

-34 NSCDAGASKIIVEIN
+34 NSCDAGATKIIVEIN
-49 EGGLNTIKVTDNG
+49 EGGLNKIKVTDNG

-91 STFGFRGEALAAIS
+91 ATFGFRGEALAAIS

-112 TSGKDGI
+112 TSGKDGK
-119 AYTITCQYGKVGEV
+119 AYTITCQYGKIGEI
-133 KPTAAVKGTIIEASR
+133 KPTAAIKGTIIEADR

-165 LEAEII
+165 LEAEIV

-186 LLKCNDKEVYH
+186 TLKCNDKEVYH
-197 ALSSDDRTVRAA
+197 ALSSDDTAVRAA

-215 AFCTGTAEYAGKK
+215 AFCQGVAEYAGKK

-236 AASDRLKRD
+236 SASDRLKRD

-269 HRLIPDGRYP
+269 HRLIPDGRFP
-279 VAVIDIRIS
+279 AAVIDIRIS
-288 PDIVDSNVHPAKL
+288 PDIVDANVHPAKL
-301 EVRFIN
+301 EVRFVN

-341 SVNDKEDN
+341 TINEKQNNNEHNIVNEKQEESKPVFN
-349 KKHNGI
+349 RENSYKTFS
-355 EYEKPAKNK
+355 EY
-364 SVFSKDNSFKSFSQ
+364 KD
-378 YKESSLNT
+378 SSINL
-386 SNNSSLE
+386 SNNY
-393 INSQADTGLKEQL
+393 SQKNGTEESAGIKMP
-406 QPSYTLSIDETLE
+406 QPAYTLSLDETLE
-419 DISVKNTDIS
+419 DIP
-429 SNTVINE
+429 VINTE
-436 DIDTLDNHIASGEF
+436 SSEEEINNNADTLDNRIAGGEF

-489 DNAAKPKPSIVLH
+489 DNAVKPKPSIVLH

-590 ELTYAE
+590 TLTYAE
-596 MEYLVTLLFNTDN
+596 MEYLVTLLFNTNN

-614 HGRPIIYMMRVQ
+614 HGRPIIYMMTVQ

>member
-15 IAAGEVIEKPF
+15 IAAGEVVEKPF

-34 NSCDAGASKIIVEIN
+34 NSCDAGATKIIVEIN
-49 EGGLNTIKVTDNG
+49 EGGLNKIKVTDNG

-91 STFGFRGEALAAIS
+91 ATFGFRGEALAAIS

-112 TSGKDGI
+112 TSGKDGK
-119 AYTITCQYGKVGEV
+119 AYTITCQYGKIGEI
-133 KPTAAVKGTIIEASR
+133 KPTAAVKGTIIEADR

-171 KLIKHFSLINPEIDI
+171 KLIKHFSLINPDIDI
-186 LLKCNDKEVYH
+186 TLKCNDKEVYH
-197 ALSSDDRTVRAA
+197 ALSTDDTAVRAA
-209 KVFNGK
+209 KVFSGK
-215 AFCTGTAEYAGKK
+215 AFCQGVAEYAGKK
-228 VIACATLP
+228 VIAYATLP
-236 AASDRLKRD
+236 SASDRLKRD

-269 HRLIPDGRYP
+269 HRLIPDGRFP
-279 VAVIDIRIS
+279 AAVIDIRIS
-288 PDIVDSNVHPAKL
+288 PDIVDANVHPAKL
-301 EVRFIN
+301 EVRFVN

-341 SVNDKEDN
+341 TINEKQDN
-349 KKHNGI
+349 KEQSNV
-355 EYEKPAKNK
+355 EYEKPVENK
-364 SVFSKDNSFKSFSQ
+364 PVFNKDNSYKTFSEYKSSSSNTS
-378 YKESSLNT
+378 YNNSPKAAAEESSEIKMPQPVYAL
-386 SNNSSLE
+386 SL
-393 INSQADTGLKEQL
+393 
-406 QPSYTLSIDETLE
+406 DETLE
-419 DISVKNTDIS
+419 DIPVVNNDNKEALN
-429 SNTVINE
+429 SNA
-436 DIDTLDNHIASGEF
+436 DTLDSRIAGGEF

-519 FKVIIES
+519 YKVIIES

-552 IAKEFTNIAVDLC
+552 IAKEFTNIAADLC

-614 HGRPIIYMMRVQ
+614 HGRPIIYMMTVQ

>member
-15 IAAGEVIEKPF
+15 IAAGEVVEKPF

-34 NSCDAGASKIIVEIN
+34 NSCDAGATKIIVEIN
-49 EGGLNTIKVTDNG
+49 EGGLNKIKVTDNG

-91 STFGFRGEALAAIS
+91 ATFGFRGEALAAIS

-112 TSGKDGI
+112 TSGKDGK
-119 AYTITCQYGKVGEV
+119 AYTITCQYGKIGEI
-133 KPTAAVKGTIIEASR
+133 KPTAAVKGTIIEADR

-165 LEAEII
+165 LEAEIV
-171 KLIKHFSLINPEIDI
+171 KLIKHFSLINPDIDI
-186 LLKCNDKEVYH
+186 TLKCNDKEVYH
-197 ALSSDDRTVRAA
+197 ALSTDDTAVRAA
-209 KVFNGK
+209 KVFSGK
-215 AFCTGTAEYAGKK
+215 AFCQGVAEYAGKK

-236 AASDRLKRD
+236 SASDRLKRD

-269 HRLIPDGRYP
+269 HRLIPDGRFP
-279 VAVIDIRIS
+279 AAVIDIRIS
-288 PDIVDSNVHPAKL
+288 PDIVDANVHPAKL
-301 EVRFIN
+301 EVRFVN

-341 SVNDKEDN
+341 TINEKQDN
-349 KKHNGI
+349 KEQSNV
-355 EYEKPAKNK
+355 EYEKPVENK
-364 SVFSKDNSFKSFSQ
+364 PVFNKDNSYKTFSEYKSSSSNTS
-378 YKESSLNT
+378 YNNSPKAAAEESS
-386 SNNSSLE
+386 E
-393 INSQADTGLKEQL
+393 IKMP
-406 QPSYTLSIDETLE
+406 QPAYTLSLDETLE
-419 DISVKNTDIS
+419 DIPVVNNDNKEALN
-429 SNTVINE
+429 SNA
-436 DIDTLDNHIASGEF
+436 DTLDSRIAGGEF

-519 FKVIIES
+519 YKVIIES

-552 IAKEFTNIAVDLC
+552 IAKEFTNIAADLC

-614 HGRPIIYMMRVQ
+614 HGRPIIYMMTVQ

>member
-15 IAAGEVIEKPF
+15 IAAGEVVEKPF

-34 NSCDAGASKIIVEIN
+34 NSCDAGATKIIVEIN
-49 EGGLNTIKVTDNG
+49 EGGLNKIKVTDNG

-91 STFGFRGEALAAIS
+91 ATFGFRGEALAAIS

-112 TSGKDGI
+112 TSGKDGK
-119 AYTITCQYGKVGEV
+119 AYTITCQYGKIGEI
-133 KPTAAVKGTIIEASR
+133 KPTAAIKGTIIEADR

-171 KLIKHFSLINPEIDI
+171 KLIKHFSLINPDIDI
-186 LLKCNDKEVYH
+186 TLKCNDKEVYH
-197 ALSSDDRTVRAA
+197 ALSTDDTAVRAA
-209 KVFNGK
+209 KVFSGK
-215 AFCTGTAEYAGKK
+215 AFCQGVAEYAGKK

-236 AASDRLKRD
+236 SASDRLKRD

-269 HRLIPDGRYP
+269 HRLIPDGRFP
-279 VAVIDIRIS
+279 AAVIDIRIS
-288 PDIVDSNVHPAKL
+288 PDIVDANVHPAKL
-301 EVRFIN
+301 EVRFVN

-341 SVNDKEDN
+341 TINEKQDN
-349 KKHNGI
+349 KEQSNV
-355 EYEKPAKNK
+355 EYEKPVENK
-364 SVFSKDNSFKSFSQ
+364 PVFNKDNSYKTFSEYKSSSSNTS
-378 YKESSLNT
+378 YNNSPKAAAEESS
-386 SNNSSLE
+386 E
-393 INSQADTGLKEQL
+393 IKMP
-406 QPSYTLSIDETLE
+406 QPAYTLSLDETLE
-419 DISVKNTDIS
+419 DIPVVNNDNKEALN
-429 SNTVINE
+429 SNA
-436 DIDTLDNHIASGEF
+436 DTLDSRIAGGEF

-519 FKVIIES
+519 YKVIIES
-526 FGYAYKITGIDK
+526 FGY
-538 LEILRVPYNIIRKN
+538 P
-552 IAKEFTNIAVDLC
+552 
-565 LTGKSKQEEA
+565 
-575 PRAMLSCKSAIKAGD
+575 LSS
-590 ELTYAE
+590 
-596 MEYLVTLLFNTDN
+596 
-609 FGTCP
+609 
-614 HGRPIIYMMRVQ
+614 
-626 ELARKFYR
+626 

>member
-1 MSVIKRLSPEVASK
+1 MSVIKRLSPDVASK
-15 IAAGEVIEKPF
+15 IAAGEVVEKPF

-34 NSCDAGASKIIVEIN
+34 NSCDAGATKIIVEIN
-49 EGGLNTIKVTDNG
+49 EGGLNKIKVTDNG

-91 STFGFRGEALAAIS
+91 ATFGFRGEALAAIS

-112 TSGKDGI
+112 TSGKDGK
-119 AYTITCQYGKVGEV
+119 AYTITCQYGKIGEI
-133 KPTAAVKGTIIEASR
+133 KPTAAVKGTIIEADR

-165 LEAEII
+165 LETEIV

-186 LLKCNDKEVYH
+186 TLKCNDKEVYH
-197 ALSSDDRTVRAA
+197 ALSSDDTAVRAA

-215 AFCTGTAEYAGKK
+215 AFCQGVAEYAGKK

-236 AASDRLKRD
+236 SASDRLKRD

-269 HRLIPDGRYP
+269 HRLIPDGRFP
-279 VAVIDIRIS
+279 AAVIDIRIS
-288 PDIVDSNVHPAKL
+288 PDIVDANVHPAKL
-301 EVRFIN
+301 EVRFVN

-341 SVNDKEDN
+341 TINEKQNNNEHNIVNEKQEESKPVFN
-349 KKHNGI
+349 RENSYKTFS
-355 EYEKPAKNK
+355 EY
-364 SVFSKDNSFKSFSQ
+364 KD
-378 YKESSLNT
+378 SSINL
-386 SNNSSLE
+386 SNNYSQKNGTE
-393 INSQADTGLKEQL
+393 ENSGIKMS
-406 QPSYTLSIDETLE
+406 QPAYTLSLDETLE
-419 DISVKNTDIS
+419 DIP
-429 SNTVINE
+429 VINTE
-436 DIDTLDNHIASGEF
+436 SSEEEINNNTDTLDNRIAGGEF

-482 LFEKIQS
+482 LFEKIQA

-590 ELTYAE
+590 TLTYAE
-596 MEYLVTLLFNTDN
+596 MEYLVTLLFNTNN

-614 HGRPIIYMMRVQ
+614 HGRPIIYMMTVQ

>member
-15 IAAGEVIEKPF
+15 IAAGEVVEKPF

-34 NSCDAGASKIIVEIN
+34 NSCDAGATKIIVEIN
-49 EGGLNTIKVTDNG
+49 EGGLNKIKVTDNG

-91 STFGFRGEALAAIS
+91 TTFGFRGEALAAIS

-112 TSGKDGI
+112 TSGKDGK
-119 AYTITCQYGKVGEV
+119 AYTITCQYGKIGEI
-133 KPTAAVKGTIIEASR
+133 KPTAAVKGTIIEADR

-165 LEAEII
+165 LEAEIV

-186 LLKCNDKEVYH
+186 TLKCNDKEVYH
-197 ALSSDDRTVRAA
+197 ALSSDDTAVRAA

-215 AFCTGTAEYAGKK
+215 AFCQGVAEYAGKK

-236 AASDRLKRD
+236 SASDRLKRD

-269 HRLIPDGRYP
+269 HRLIPDGRFP
-279 VAVIDIRIS
+279 AAVIDIRIS
-288 PDIVDSNVHPAKL
+288 PDIVDANVHPAKL
-301 EVRFIN
+301 EVRFVN

-329 TGYTGNYIQQGY
+329 TSYTGNYIQQGY
-341 SVNDKEDN
+341 TINEKQDN
-349 KKHNGI
+349 NELHNI
-355 EYEKPAKNK
+355 KYEKQEEIKPVFNK
-364 SVFSKDNSFKSFSQ
+364 ENSYKTFSE
-378 YKESSLNT
+378 YKGSRLNT
-386 SNNSSLE
+386 SCINNSSAVNAE
-393 INSQADTGLKEQL
+393 ENISVKMP
-406 QPSYTLSIDETLE
+406 QPAYTLSLE
-419 DISVKNTDIS
+419 DISLINTEQSNEADINKNS
-429 SNTVINE
+429 
-436 DIDTLDNHIASGEF
+436 DTLDNRIAGGEF

-482 LFEKIQS
+482 LFEKIQAN
-489 DNAAKPKPSIVLH
+489 NAAKPKPSIVLH

-511 EIIENIDR
+511 EIVENIDR

-590 ELTYAE
+590 TLTYAE
-596 MEYLVTLLFNTDN
+596 MEYLVTLLFNTNN

-614 HGRPIIYMMRVQ
+614 HGRPIIYMMTVQ

>member
-15 IAAGEVIEKPF
+15 IAAGEVVEKPF

-34 NSCDAGASKIIVEIN
+34 NSCDAGATKIIVEIN
-49 EGGLNTIKVTDNG
+49 EGGLNKIKVTDNG

-91 STFGFRGEALAAIS
+91 ATFGFRGEALAAIS

-112 TSGKDGI
+112 TSGKDGK
-119 AYTITCQYGKVGEV
+119 AYTITCQYGKIGEI
-133 KPTAAVKGTIIEASR
+133 KPTAAVKGTIIEADR

-171 KLIKHFSLINPEIDI
+171 KLIKHFSLINPDIDI
-186 LLKCNDKEVYH
+186 TLKCNDKEVYH
-197 ALSSDDRTVRAA
+197 ALSTDDTAVRAA
-209 KVFNGK
+209 KVFSGK
-215 AFCTGTAEYAGKK
+215 AFCQGVAEYAGKK

-236 AASDRLKRD
+236 SASDRLKRD

-269 HRLIPDGRYP
+269 HRLIPDGRFP
-279 VAVIDIRIS
+279 AAVIDIRIS
-288 PDIVDSNVHPAKL
+288 PDIVDANVHPAKL
-301 EVRFIN
+301 EVRFVN

-341 SVNDKEDN
+341 TINEKQDN
-349 KKHNGI
+349 KEQSNV
-355 EYEKPAKNK
+355 EYEKPVENK
-364 SVFSKDNSFKSFSQ
+364 PVFNKDNSYKTFSEYKSSSSNTS
-378 YKESSLNT
+378 YNNSPKAAAEESSEIKMPQPVYAL
-386 SNNSSLE
+386 SL
-393 INSQADTGLKEQL
+393 
-406 QPSYTLSIDETLE
+406 DETLE
-419 DISVKNTDIS
+419 DIPVVNNDNKEALN
-429 SNTVINE
+429 SNA
-436 DIDTLDNHIASGEF
+436 DTLDSRIAGGEF

-489 DNAAKPKPSIVLH
+489 VNAAKPKPSIVLH

-519 FKVIIES
+519 YKVIIES

-552 IAKEFTNIAVDLC
+552 IAKEFTNIAADLC

-614 HGRPIIYMMRVQ
+614 HGRPIIYMMTVQ

>member
-15 IAAGEVIEKPF
+15 IAAGEVVEKPF

-34 NSCDAGASKIIVEIN
+34 NSCDAGATKIIVEIN
-49 EGGLNTIKVTDNG
+49 EGGLNKIKVTDNG

-91 STFGFRGEALAAIS
+91 ATFGFRGEALAAIS

-112 TSGKDGI
+112 TSGKDGK
-119 AYTITCQYGKVGEV
+119 AYTITCQYGKIGEI
-133 KPTAAVKGTIIEASR
+133 KPTAAVKGTIIEADR

-165 LEAEII
+165 LEAEIV

-186 LLKCNDKEVYH
+186 TLKCNDKEVYH
-197 ALSSDDRTVRAA
+197 ALSSDDTAVRAA

-215 AFCTGTAEYAGKK
+215 AFCQGVAEYAGKK

-236 AASDRLKRD
+236 SASDRLKRD

-269 HRLIPDGRYP
+269 HRLIPDGRFP
-279 VAVIDIRIS
+279 AAVIDIRIS
-288 PDIVDSNVHPAKL
+288 PDIVDANVHPAKL
-301 EVRFIN
+301 EVRFVN

-341 SVNDKEDN
+341 TINEKQNNNEHNIVNEKQEESKPVFNRENSYKTFSEYKDSSVN
-349 KKHNGI
+349 
-355 EYEKPAKNK
+355 
-364 SVFSKDNSFKSFSQ
+364 S
-378 YKESSLNT
+378 
-386 SNNSSLE
+386 SNNY
-393 INSQADTGLKEQL
+393 SQKNGTEESAGIKMS
-406 QPSYTLSIDETLE
+406 QPAYTLSLDETLE
-419 DISVKNTDIS
+419 DIP
-429 SNTVINE
+429 VINTE
-436 DIDTLDNHIASGEF
+436 SSEEEINNNTDTLDNRIAGGEF

-590 ELTYAE
+590 TLTYAE
-596 MEYLVTLLFNTDN
+596 MEYLVTLLFNTNN

-614 HGRPIIYMMRVQ
+614 HGRPIIYMMTVQ

>member
-15 IAAGEVIEKPF
+15 IAAGEVVEKPF

-34 NSCDAGASKIIVEIN
+34 NSCDAGATKIIVEIN
-49 EGGLNTIKVTDNG
+49 EGGLNKIKVTDNG

-91 STFGFRGEALAAIS
+91 ATFGFRGEALAAIS

-112 TSGKDGI
+112 TSGKDGK
-119 AYTITCQYGKVGEV
+119 AYTITCQYGKIGEI
-133 KPTAAVKGTIIEASR
+133 KPTAAVKGTIIEADR

-171 KLIKHFSLINPEIDI
+171 KLIKHFSLINPDIDI
-186 LLKCNDKEVYH
+186 TLKCNDKEVYH
-197 ALSSDDRTVRAA
+197 ALSTDDTAVRAS
-209 KVFNGK
+209 KVFSGK
-215 AFCTGTAEYAGKK
+215 AFCQGVAEYAGKK

-236 AASDRLKRD
+236 SASDRLKRD

-255 IKDTSLVQAVINAY
+255 IKDISLVQAVINAY
-269 HRLIPDGRYP
+269 HRLIPDGRFP
-279 VAVIDIRIS
+279 AAVIDIRIS
-288 PDIVDSNVHPAKL
+288 PDIVDANVHPAKL
-301 EVRFIN
+301 EVRFVN

-341 SVNDKEDN
+341 TINEKQDN
-349 KKHNGI
+349 KEQSNV
-355 EYEKPAKNK
+355 EYEKSVENK
-364 SVFSKDNSFKSFSQ
+364 LVFNKDNSYKTFSEYKSSSSNTS
-378 YKESSLNT
+378 YNNSPKAAAEESS
-386 SNNSSLE
+386 E
-393 INSQADTGLKEQL
+393 IKMP
-406 QPSYTLSIDETLE
+406 QPAYTLSLDETLE
-419 DISVKNTDIS
+419 DIPVVNNDNKEALN
-429 SNTVINE
+429 SNA
-436 DIDTLDNHIASGEF
+436 DTLDSRIAGGEF

-519 FKVIIES
+519 YKVIIES

-552 IAKEFTNIAVDLC
+552 IAKEFTNIAADLC

-614 HGRPIIYMMRVQ
+614 HGRPIIYMMTVQ

>member
-15 IAAGEVIEKPF
+15 IAAGEVVEKPF

-34 NSCDAGASKIIVEIN
+34 NSCDAGATKIIVEIN
-49 EGGLNTIKVTDNG
+49 EGGLNKIKVTDNG

-91 STFGFRGEALAAIS
+91 ATFGFRGEALAAIS

-112 TSGKDGI
+112 TSGKDGK
-119 AYTITCQYGKVGEV
+119 AYTITCQYGKIGEI
-133 KPTAAVKGTIIEASR
+133 KPTAAVKGTIIEADR

-165 LEAEII
+165 LEAEIV

-186 LLKCNDKEVYH
+186 TLKCNDKEVYH
-197 ALSSDDRTVRAA
+197 ALSSDDTAVRAA

-215 AFCTGTAEYAGKK
+215 AFCQGVAEYAGKK

-236 AASDRLKRD
+236 SASDRLKRD

-269 HRLIPDGRYP
+269 HRLIPDGRFP
-279 VAVIDIRIS
+279 AAVIDIRIS
-288 PDIVDSNVHPAKL
+288 PDIVDANVHPAKL
-301 EVRFIN
+301 EVRFVN

-341 SVNDKEDN
+341 TINEKQNNNEHNIVNEKQEESKPVFNRENSYKTFSEYKDSSVN
-349 KKHNGI
+349 
-355 EYEKPAKNK
+355 
-364 SVFSKDNSFKSFSQ
+364 S
-378 YKESSLNT
+378 
-386 SNNSSLE
+386 SNNY
-393 INSQADTGLKEQL
+393 SQKNGTEESAGIKMS
-406 QPSYTLSIDETLE
+406 QPAYTLSLDETLE
-419 DISVKNTDIS
+419 DIP
-429 SNTVINE
+429 VINTE
-436 DIDTLDNHIASGEF
+436 SSEEEINNNTDTLDNRIAGGEF

-482 LFEKIQS
+482 LFEKIQA

-590 ELTYAE
+590 TLTYAE
-596 MEYLVTLLFNTDN
+596 MEYLVTLLFNTNN

-614 HGRPIIYMMRVQ
+614 HGRPIIYMMTVQ

>member
-15 IAAGEVIEKPF
+15 IAAGEVVEKPF

-34 NSCDAGASKIIVEIN
+34 NSCDAGATKIIVEIN
-49 EGGLNTIKVTDNG
+49 EGGLNKIKVTDNG

-91 STFGFRGEALAAIS
+91 ATFGFRGEALAAIS

-112 TSGKDGI
+112 TSGKDGK
-119 AYTITCQYGKVGEV
+119 AYTITCQYGKIGEI
-133 KPTAAVKGTIIEASR
+133 KPTAAVKGTIIEADR

-165 LEAEII
+165 LEAEIV

-186 LLKCNDKEVYH
+186 TLKCNDKEVYH
-197 ALSSDDRTVRAA
+197 ALSSDDTAVRAA

-215 AFCTGTAEYAGKK
+215 AFCQGVAEYAGKK

-236 AASDRLKRD
+236 SASDRLKRD

-269 HRLIPDGRYP
+269 HRLIPDGRFP
-279 VAVIDIRIS
+279 AAVIDIRIS
-288 PDIVDSNVHPAKL
+288 PDIVDANVHPAKL
-301 EVRFIN
+301 EVRFVN

-341 SVNDKEDN
+341 TINEKQNNNEHNIVNEKQEESKPVFN
-349 KKHNGI
+349 RENSYKTFS
-355 EYEKPAKNK
+355 EY
-364 SVFSKDNSFKSFSQ
+364 KD
-378 YKESSLNT
+378 SSINL
-386 SNNSSLE
+386 SNNYSQKNGTE
-393 INSQADTGLKEQL
+393 ENSGIKMS
-406 QPSYTLSIDETLE
+406 QPAYTLSLDETLE
-419 DISVKNTDIS
+419 DIP
-429 SNTVINE
+429 VINTE
-436 DIDTLDNHIASGEF
+436 SSEEEINNNADTLDNRIAGGEF

-482 LFEKIQS
+482 LFEKIQA

-590 ELTYAE
+590 TLTYAE
-596 MEYLVTLLFNTDN
+596 MEYLVTLLFNTNN

-614 HGRPIIYMMRVQ
+614 HGRPIIYMMTVQ

>member
-15 IAAGEVIEKPF
+15 IAAGEVVEKPF

-34 NSCDAGASKIIVEIN
+34 NSCDAGATKIIVEIN
-49 EGGLNTIKVTDNG
+49 EGGLNKIKVTDNG

-91 STFGFRGEALAAIS
+91 ATFGFRGEALAAIS

-112 TSGKDGI
+112 TSGKDGK
-119 AYTITCQYGKVGEV
+119 AYTITCQYGKIGEI
-133 KPTAAVKGTIIEASR
+133 KPTAAVKGTIIEADR

-165 LEAEII
+165 MEAEIV

-186 LLKCNDKEVYH
+186 TLKCNDKEVYH
-197 ALSSDDRTVRAA
+197 ALSSDDTAVRAA

-215 AFCTGTAEYAGKK
+215 AFCQGVAEYAGKK

-236 AASDRLKRD
+236 SASDRLKRD

-269 HRLIPDGRYP
+269 HRLIPDGRFP
-279 VAVIDIRIS
+279 AAVIDIRIS
-288 PDIVDSNVHPAKL
+288 PDIVDANVHPAKL
-301 EVRFIN
+301 EVRFVN

-341 SVNDKEDN
+341 TINEKQNNNEHNIVNEKQEESKPVFNRENSYKTFSEYKDSSVN
-349 KKHNGI
+349 
-355 EYEKPAKNK
+355 
-364 SVFSKDNSFKSFSQ
+364 S
-378 YKESSLNT
+378 
-386 SNNSSLE
+386 SNNY
-393 INSQADTGLKEQL
+393 SQKNGTEESAGIKMP
-406 QPSYTLSIDETLE
+406 QPAYTLSLDETLE
-419 DISVKNTDIS
+419 DIP
-429 SNTVINE
+429 VINTE
-436 DIDTLDNHIASGEF
+436 SSEEEINNNTDTLDNRIAGGEF

-482 LFEKIQS
+482 LFEKIQA

-590 ELTYAE
+590 TLTYAE
-596 MEYLVTLLFNTDN
+596 MEYLVTLLFNTNN

-614 HGRPIIYMMRVQ
+614 HGRPIIYMMTVQ

>member
-15 IAAGEVIEKPF
+15 IAAGEVVEKPF

-34 NSCDAGASKIIVEIN
+34 NSCDAGATKIIVEIN
-49 EGGLNTIKVTDNG
+49 EGGLNKIKVTDNG

-91 STFGFRGEALAAIS
+91 ATFGFRGEAIAAIS

-112 TSGKDGI
+112 TSGKDGK
-119 AYTITCQYGKVGEV
+119 AYTITCQYGKIGEI
-133 KPTAAVKGTIIEASR
+133 KPTAAVKGTIIEADR

-186 LLKCNDKEVYH
+186 NLKCNDKEVYH
-197 ALSSDDRTVRAA
+197 SLSSDDTAVRAS
-209 KVFNGK
+209 KVFSGK
-215 AFCTGTAEYAGKK
+215 AFCTGVAEYAGKK

-236 AASDRLKRD
+236 SASDRLKRD

-269 HRLIPDGRYP
+269 HRLIPDGRFP
-279 VAVIDIRIS
+279 AAVIDIRIS
-288 PDIVDSNVHPAKL
+288 PDIVDANVHPAKL
-301 EVRFIN
+301 EVRFVN

-329 TGYTGNYIQQGY
+329 TSYTGNYIQQGY
-341 SVNDKEDN
+341 TINEKQDN
-349 KKHNGI
+349 NELHNI
-355 EYEKPAKNK
+355 KYEKQEEIKPVFNK
-364 SVFSKDNSFKSFSQ
+364 ENSYKTFSE
-378 YKESSLNT
+378 YKGSRLNT
-386 SNNSSLE
+386 SCINNSSAVNAE
-393 INSQADTGLKEQL
+393 ENISVKMP
-406 QPSYTLSIDETLE
+406 QPAYTLSLE
-419 DISVKNTDIS
+419 DISLINTEQSNEADINKNSDI
-429 SNTVINE
+429 
-436 DIDTLDNHIASGEF
+436 LDNRIASGEF

-489 DNAAKPKPSIVLH
+489 DNTAKPKPSVVLH

-511 EIIENIDR
+511 EIVENIDR

-575 PRAMLSCKSAIKAGD
+575 PRAMLSCKSAVKAGD

-596 MEYLVTLLFNTDN
+596 MEYLVTLLFNTNN

-614 HGRPIIYMMRVQ
+614 HGRPIIYMMTVQ